1 MFIARN
7 KVNPALI
14 LTASNNWKPSRMVGP
29 GGYAA
34 RIFKTARGA
43 AKWGTPETV

>member
-7 KVNPALI
+7 NINPALI
-14 LTASNNWKPSRMVGP
+14 LTASNDWKPSRMVGP

-34 RIFKTARGA
+34 RIFKTEAGA
-43 AKWGTPETV
+43 NKWGKAEAA